1 MALLDPKARES
12 VKPFVN
18 GLWTVV
24 VICLMIA
31 LGSKYI
37 LSGYPPALAWLE
49 PFNEL
54 IISLGLIGGGVM
66 IADRNPLI
74 K

>member
-18 GLWTVV
+18 AAWSVV
-24 VICLMIA
+24 VVCLMIA
-31 LGSKYI
+31 LASKYI
-37 LSGYPPALAWLE
+37 MSGYPPVLDWME
-49 PFNEL
+49 PLNEFIL
-54 IISLGLIGGGVM
+54 TIGFIGGGIL